1 MFSCRLQNVNA
12 TSSSLLLAIVS
23 GGTIF
28 PGNGTKTDYTLAL
41 QKNRTMDIAR
51 VFNRLDGFGLSL
63 VSRNGRRILV
73 TGIILFYIEDAFMLA
88 HSNFSSQQPKKKE
101 GALLLHHRF
110 KVFPITQPVFPICG
124 IVWL

>member
-73 TGIILFYIEDAFMLA
+73 ILFYIEDSFMLA
-88 HSNFSSQQPKKKE
+88 RSNISSQQPKKKE
-101 GALLLHHRF
+101 RALLLHHRL
-110 KVFPITQPVFPICG
+110 KVFPIAQPVFFQS
-124 IVWL
+124 VE